1 MFSQDISVT
10 LHPIDYGIIALYIV
24 VLFGIGFRFARSKLE
39 NTEDYLLAG
48 RTLTLP
54 GFVATLV
61 STWYGGILG
70 VGEFSYQYGL
80 SNWFVFG
87 VPYYIFAAIFAFFLA
102 GKVRETNLYTIPDR
116 LYEFYDRKTGLVGSL
131 FTFLMISPAPYI
143 LMLAVLINLLFGWS
157 MVLSVIA
164 GTLFSIVYVYFG
176 GFRSVVKTDY
186 FQFILMF
193 LGFVL
198 ILMIAVSRYGG
209 WQFLTSHLPPRHLT
223 LSGGNSAQYILVWF
237 FIALWTLVDPGFHQR
252 CYGAKT
258 ARVAKHGILVSIGFW
273 GLFDFLTTFT
283 GLYARAIRPD
293 IPALM
298 SYPVLAETLL
308 PPVLKG
314 LFYLGLIAVI
324 MSTVDS
330 FSFLSAVTIGRDFL
344 WRLRE
349 SAGEDRSQYYT
360 RIGLVLTGVISI
372 ALVLLIPSVID
383 LWYTIGTLFI
393 PALLFPLLS
402 TYFSARTISGTGAF
416 LSSVAGF
423 GMSAIWYLAGMMVMH
438 NGNPQY
444 PLGIEPLYPG
454 LFLSGVVYL
463 VAYLRTASP
472 DRSVD
477 RRRA

>member
-1 MFSQDISVT
+1 MFSQKISIA
-10 LHPIDYGIIALYIV
+10 LHPIDYGIIALYII
-24 VLFGIGFRFARSKLE
+24 VLFGIGFRFARSKLDD
-39 NTEDYLLAG
+39 TEDHLLAG
-48 RTLTLP
+48 RNLTLP

-80 SNWFVFG
+80 SNWIVFG

-116 LYEFYDRKTGLVGSL
+116 LYEFYDRKTGLLGSL

-157 MVLSVIA
+157 MVLSVIT

-198 ILMIAVSRYGG
+198 ILVIAIFRYGG
-209 WQFLTSHLPPRHLT
+209 WHFLTSHLPPRHLT
-223 LSGGNSAQYILVWF
+223 LSGGNSVQYILVWF

-258 ARVAKHGILVSIGFW
+258 AKVAKNGILVSIGFW

-283 GLYARAIRPD
+283 GLYARAIHPD

-314 LFYLGLIAVI
+314 LFYLGMIAVI

-344 WRLRE
+344 WRLRGNAE
-349 SAGEDRSQYYT
+349 EDRSQYYT

-372 ALVLLIPSVID
+372 VLVLLIPSVID

-393 PALLFPLLS
+393 PALIFPLLS
-402 TYFSARTISGTGAF
+402 TYFSPRTISGTDAF
-416 LSSVAGF
+416 LASLAGF
-423 GMSAIWYLAGMMVMH
+423 GTSAFWYIAGMLTSH
-438 NGNPQY
+438 TGSSSY
-444 PLGIEPLYPG
+444 PLGMEPLYPG
-454 LFLSGVVYL
+454 LFASGAVYL
-463 VAYLRTASP
+463 QAYIRSAIP
-472 DRSVD
+472 DEPGKNRQ
-477 RRRA
+477 A